1 MSDLNSNELERISA
15 SRLDRL
21 SQLEELVRQ
30 AKREKKAIESEKE
43 KRGTVY
49 HS

>member
-15 SRLDRL
+15 SRSDKL

-30 AKREKKAIESEKE
+30 AKREQKAIESEKE
-43 KRGTVY
+43 KRGIL
-49 HS
+49 